1 MIKVGI
7 MQPYFFPYIGYWQ
20 LLNAVDKYVV
30 YDDVNYIKGG
40 WINRNRI
47 LNNGKV
53 QYINIQMKGASAY
66 KHINEIECAEDSVFV
81 LKNIKALEN
90 IYGKAPYFS
99 EAFPII
105 VDILQN
111 KETNLAKYLIF
122 SIHKICAYLS
132 IDTYILISSEIEK
145 NETLKG
151 KDRVIDICK
160 RLNATD
166 YYNPIGGVSLY
177 SNQEF
182 KENGIDLH
190 FLKTREITYKQGKNE
205 FIGNLSIIDIMMYN
219 SKENV
224 KKMLLEYDLE
234 Q

>member
-30 YDDVNYIKGG
+30 YDDVNFIKGG

-47 LNNGKV
+47 LNNGKI

-66 KHINEIECAEDSVFV
+66 KHINEIECAENTVFT
-81 LKNIKALEN
+81 LKNIKMLEN

-105 VDILQN
+105 LDILQN
-111 KETNLAKYLIF
+111 EETNLAKYLIF
-122 SIHKICAYLS
+122 SINKICTYLS
-132 IDTYILISSEIEK
+132 IDTHILISSEIEK
-145 NETLKG
+145 DEKLRG
-151 KDRVIDICK
+151 KDKVIDICK

-166 YYNPIGGVSLY
+166 YYNPIGGISLY
-177 SNQEF
+177 SYQEF
-182 KENGIDLH
+182 KENGINLH
-190 FLKTREITYKQGKNE
+190 FLKTREIKYSQGTNE
-205 FIGNLSIIDIMMYN
+205 FAENLSIIDVMMYN
-219 SKENV
+219 SKEDI
-224 KKMLLEYDLE
+224 KKMLLEFDLM
-234 Q
+234 